1 MKNYDLINA
10 QKKMEYSVLKDV
22 LINEKLKKSST
33 LEFSNRQPSQC

>member
-10 QKKMEYSVLKDV
+10 QKKMEYSGRKDD